1 MKILPMDI
9 QRQSF
14 RSRLRGFDSEEVR
27 AYLAIVAEEVAS
39 LQGERDKLDQEVQNL
54 KGLLDEH
61 RQREVILKNTL
72 LTAQRV
78 SEEIK
83 ENARKQAESVV
94 KEAEMQ
100 GDRLLELAQNRAH
113 EVERSILDLRALALA
128 RCAPTSARSSRASAS
143 SSTSG
148 GGRGGGQ
155 PPLPEAARGGL
166 THSSSPPSLPDLR
179 ETDGGV
185 ILRVRVQPRSAADA
199 LAGSARA
206 RWSCG

>member
-83 ENARKQAESVV
+83 ENARKQAENVV

-113 EVERSILDLRALALA
+113 EVERSILDLRGW
-128 RCAPTSARSSRASAS
+128 RSSLRTDIRAFVARISQLLDLQEEVEVEDNL
-143 SSTSG
+143 
-148 GGRGGGQ
+148 RF
-155 PPLPEAARGGL
+155 LKRREEA
-166 THSSSPPSLPDLR
+166 
-179 ETDGGV
+179 
-185 ILRVRVQPRSAADA
+185 
-199 LAGSARA
+199 
-206 RWSCG
+206 

>member
-14 RSRLRGFDSEEVR
+14 GQRFRGFDREEVR
-27 AYLAIVAEEVAS
+27 AYLAIVAEEVAA
-39 LQGERDKLDQEVQNL
+39 LQGERDRLDQEVLNL

-83 ENARKQAESVV
+83 ENARKQAENVV

-100 GDRLLELAQNRAH
+100 GDKLIELAQSRAH
-113 EVERSILDLRALALA
+113 EVERAILDLRGW
-128 RCAPTSARSSRASAS
+128 RSSLRTDIRAFVARV
-143 SSTSG
+143 TQLLDLQEEVEVEDNL
-148 GGRGGGQ
+148 RF
-155 PPLPEAARGGL
+155 LKRREEA
-166 THSSSPPSLPDLR
+166 
-179 ETDGGV
+179 
-185 ILRVRVQPRSAADA
+185 
-199 LAGSARA
+199 
-206 RWSCG
+206 

>member
-14 RSRLRGFDSEEVR
+14 GQKLRGFDPEEVR
-27 AYLAIVAEEVAS
+27 GYLAIVAEEVAA
-39 LQGERDKLDQEVQNL
+39 LQGERDRLDQEVQSL

-83 ENARKQAESVV
+83 ENARKQAENVV

-100 GDRLLELAQNRAH
+100 GDRLLELAQDRAH
-113 EVERSILDLRALALA
+113 EVERSILDLRGW
-128 RCAPTSARSSRASAS
+128 RSSLRTDIRAFVARI
-143 SSTSG
+143 T
-148 GGRGGGQ
+148 Q
-155 PPLPEAARGGL
+155 LLDLQEEAEVE
-166 THSSSPPSLPDLR
+166 DNLR
-179 ETDGGV
+179 FLKRREE
-185 ILRVRVQPRSAADA
+185 A
-199 LAGSARA
+199 
-206 RWSCG
+206 